1 MRYLLLFVFLIPAS
15 CCYAQQ
21 IKGSVFDKDTKLP
34 INSAIVSMGNK
45 QVFTNS
51 FGEFSIAASGKDSL
65 KITRLGYNTYRTVI
79 NNAMAP
85 IHVELEPAK
94 IVLNE
99 VIVHSNRE
107 REFKK
112 DSAENR
118 LLYAKQFNYK
128 GPTVMD
134 AFKGGSVN
142 PVKNTSQILNI
153 DVITLINALTKKS
166 TPEYKFKKTLLH
178 DEQAEYVNQKFNHGL
193 VAKVTKLKGDTL
205 SVFMIQYRPA
215 YKFTHKATDY
225 EMELYIKDCYRK
237 FLKDGLK
244 GNELFN
250 DSKKDSV
257 RVELN

>member
-1 MRYLLLFVFLIPAS
+1 MRYLLLFVFLILAS

-34 INSAIVSMGNK
+34 INSAIVSMGKK

-51 FGEFSIAASGKDSL
+51 FGEFSIAASGNDSL
-65 KITRLGYNTYRTVI
+65 KIARFGYNTYRTVI
-79 NNAMAP
+79 SNVMAP

-134 AFKGGSVN
+134 AFIGN
-142 PVKNTSQILNI
+142 PIKNPGELISI
-153 DVITLINALTKKS
+153 DVGTLIRALTKKS
-166 TPEYKFKKTLLH
+166 TREYKFNKLLLR
-178 DEQAEYVNQKFNHGL
+178 DEQVEYVNQKFNHGI
-193 VAKVTKLKGDTL
+193 VSKITRLKGDTL
-205 SVFMIQYRPA
+205 SAFMMQYRPTYTFA
-215 YKFTHKATDY
+215 HKVTDY
-225 EMELYIKDCYRK
+225 EMELYIKDCYKK

-244 GNELFN
+244 GGELFI

-257 RVELN
+257 QVELN